1 MIIEARLKG
10 VLRRACDTFPKTESA
25 AHQRSSRAAPATK
38 LSQTSGI
45 VSVETP
51 LAADHLRSEKCS
63 ATFSKCP
70 DCLCVSGRPERS
82 SSLSL
87 ACVSWTLSQSFDPS
101 SVQSSPLPI
110 CHSRETYLLIN
121 ARFFAIGNHQ
131 IMHALVDHKTL
142 LRSFRDWPG
151 NVLAKEKQKHRPKK
165 Y

>member
-1 MIIEARLKG
+1 M
-10 VLRRACDTFPKTESA
+10 RACDTFPKTESA

-38 LSQTSGI
+38 LSQKSGV

-51 LAADHLRSEKCS
+51 LTADPLRSEKCS

-101 SVQSSPLPI
+101 SVQSPLPI
-110 CHSRETYLLIN
+110 CHSRETDLLIN
-121 ARFFAIGNHQ
+121 TRFFATRNHQ
-131 IMHALVDHKTL
+131 VMHAVVDHKTL
-142 LRSFRDWPG
+142 PRSFRDWPG
-151 NVLAKEKQKHRPKK
+151 NCTSKRETKTSTQKK